1 MTILLVTVIKWR
13 KRIRGNVTIFHMPG
27 IVLKII
33 FLSPM
38 NWVLFFESVIFKNL
52 SMFCISLLVKV
63 LLLLRYS

>member
-1 MTILLVTVIKWR
+1 M
-13 KRIRGNVTIFHMPG
+13 RGNVTIFHMPG